1 MQKKRKGLGL
11 HKKVDQAKL
20 QVKDDMME
28 KCEML
33 YEGKAK
39 KIFLTEKEDEVIQY
53 FKDDATAFNAE
64 KRGTILEKG
73 IVNNKISTRLF
84 QELADAGIPSHF
96 IQQINDREMLARR
109 VNIILVEVVVRN
121 RATGSIIKRLGIE
134 EGMFIDP
141 PLVEFFYKDD
151 ALGDPLITEDHIR
164 LLKLATPSQVVE
176 LRNQSLKINE
186 VLLPFFQKRGMMLVD
201 FKLEFGLWNGQ
212 IILADEI
219 SPDTCRFWDIQTGER
234 MDKDRFRKDL
244 GRIEETYQE
253 VLKRVCS

>member
-1 MQKKRKGLGL
+1 MIEKR
-11 HKKVDQAKL
+11 A
-20 QVKDDMME
+20 
-28 KCEML
+28 ML

-121 RATGSIIKRLGIE
+121 RATGSIIKRLGLE

>member
-1 MQKKRKGLGL
+1 
-11 HKKVDQAKL
+11 
-20 QVKDDMME
+20 ME

-64 KRGTILEKG
+64 KRGKILEKG

-121 RATGSIIKRLGIE
+121 RATGSIIKRLGLE

-176 LRNQSLKINE
+176 LRNQALKINE

>member
-1 MQKKRKGLGL
+1 
-11 HKKVDQAKL
+11 
-20 QVKDDMME
+20 
-28 KCEML
+28 
-33 YEGKAK
+33 
-39 KIFLTEKEDEVIQY
+39 
-53 FKDDATAFNAE
+53 
-64 KRGTILEKG
+64 
-73 IVNNKISTRLF
+73 
-84 QELADAGIPSHF
+84 
-96 IQQINDREMLARR
+96 
-109 VNIILVEVVVRN
+109 
-121 RATGSIIKRLGIE
+121 
-134 EGMFIDP
+134 MFIDP

-164 LLKLATPSQVVE
+164 LLKLATPSQVAE
-176 LRNQSLKINE
+176 LRNQALKINE
-186 VLLPFFQKRGMMLVD
+186 VLLPFFQKRGMLLVD

>member
-1 MQKKRKGLGL
+1 MTKGN
-11 HKKVDQAKL
+11 
-20 QVKDDMME
+20 
-28 KCEML
+28 ML

-39 KIFLTEKEDEVIQY
+39 KIFLTEKDDELIQY

-73 IVNNKISTRLF
+73 VVNNAISAKLF
-84 QELADAGIPSHF
+84 QHLADAGIPSHF
-96 IQQINDREMLARR
+96 IQQINDREMLTRR
-109 VNIILVEVVVRN
+109 VKIIPVEVVLRN
-121 RATGSIIKRLGIE
+121 RATGSIVKRLGLE
-134 EGMFIDP
+134 EGLIIDP

-151 ALGDPLITEDHIR
+151 SLGDPLISEDHIR
-164 LLKLATPSQVVE
+164 LLKLATPEQIEE
-176 LRNQSLKINE
+176 LRQQALKINE
-186 VLLPFFQKRGMMLVD
+186 VLKPFFQKKGMLLVD

-253 VLKRVCS
+253 VLKRVCG

>member
-1 MQKKRKGLGL
+1 
-11 HKKVDQAKL
+11 
-20 QVKDDMME
+20 MME
-28 KCEML
+28 KGEML

-39 KIFLTEKEDEVIQY
+39 KIFLTEKADEVIQY

-84 QELADAGIPSHF
+84 KELADAGIPSHF
-96 IQQINDREMLARR
+96 IQQLSEREMLARR
-109 VNIILVEVVVRN
+109 VNIILIEVVLRN
-121 RATGSIIKRLGIE
+121 RATGSIIKRLGLE

-141 PLVEFFYKDD
+141 PLVEFFYKKDS
-151 ALGDPLITEDHIR
+151 LGDPLITEDHIR
-164 LLKLATPSQVVE
+164 VLKLATPSQVAE
-176 LRNQSLKINE
+176 LRNQALKINE
-186 VLLPFFQKRGMMLVD
+186 VLLPFFHKRGMLLVD

-253 VLKRVCS
+253 VLKRVCQ

>member
-1 MQKKRKGLGL
+1 MTKG
-11 HKKVDQAKL
+11 D
-20 QVKDDMME
+20 
-28 KCEML
+28 ML

-39 KIFLTEKEDEVIQY
+39 KIFLTEKDDEVIQY

-73 IVNNKISTRLF
+73 VVNNAISAKLF
-84 QELADAGIPSHF
+84 QYLADAGIPSHF
-96 IQQINDREMLARR
+96 IQQINDRDMLTRR
-109 VNIILVEVVVRN
+109 VKIIPVEVVVRN
-121 RATGSIIKRLGIE
+121 RATGSIVKRLGLE
-134 EGMFIDP
+134 EGLIIDP

-151 ALGDPLITEDHIR
+151 SLGDPLISEDHIR
-164 LLKLATPSQVVE
+164 LLKLATPSQVGE
-176 LRNQSLKINE
+176 LRQQALKINA
-186 VLLPFFQKRGMMLVD
+186 VLKPFFQKRGMMLVD

-253 VLKRVCS
+253 VRKRVCG

>member
-1 MQKKRKGLGL
+1 MIEKG
-11 HKKVDQAKL
+11 KL
-20 QVKDDMME
+20 
-28 KCEML
+28 L

-96 IQQINDREMLARR
+96 IQHINDREMLVRR
-109 VNIILVEVVVRN
+109 VNIILIEVVVRN
-121 RATGSIIKRLGIE
+121 RATGSIIKRLGLE
-134 EGMFIDP
+134 EGMFIAP

-151 ALGDPLITEDHIR
+151 SLGDPLITEDHVR
-164 LLKLATPSQVVE
+164 LLKLATPAQVTE
-176 LRNQSLKINE
+176 LRTQAIKIND
-186 VLLPFFQKRGMMLVD
+186 VLAPFFQKRQMILVD

>member
-1 MQKKRKGLGL
+1 MIKGN
-11 HKKVDQAKL
+11 
-20 QVKDDMME
+20 
-28 KCEML
+28 ML

-39 KIFLTEKEDEVIQY
+39 KIFLTEKDDELIQY

-73 IVNNKISTRLF
+73 IVNNAISAKLF
-84 QELADAGIPSHF
+84 QHLADAGIPSHF
-96 IQQINDREMLARR
+96 IQQINDREMLTRR
-109 VNIILVEVVVRN
+109 VKIIPVEVVVRN
-121 RATGSIIKRLGIE
+121 RATGSIVKRLGLK
-134 EGMFIDP
+134 EGLIIDP

-151 ALGDPLITEDHIR
+151 SLGDPLISEDHIR
-164 LLKLATPSQVVE
+164 LLKLATPGQIEE
-176 LRNQSLKINE
+176 LRQQALKVNE
-186 VLLPFFQKRGMMLVD
+186 VLKPFFQKKGMLLVD

-253 VLKRVCS
+253 VLKRVCG

>member
-1 MQKKRKGLGL
+1 MIMIEKG
-11 HKKVDQAKL
+11 
-20 QVKDDMME
+20 
-28 KCEML
+28 EML

-121 RATGSIIKRLGIE
+121 RATGSIIKRLGLE

-164 LLKLATPSQVVE
+164 LLKLATPSQVAE
-176 LRNQSLKINE
+176 LRNQALKINE

>member
-1 MQKKRKGLGL
+1 
-11 HKKVDQAKL
+11 
-20 QVKDDMME
+20 ME
-28 KCEML
+28 KSDML

-109 VNIILVEVVVRN
+109 VNIILIEVVVRN
-121 RATGSIIKRLGIE
+121 RATGSIIKRLGLE
-134 EGMFIDP
+134 EGMLIDP

-151 ALGDPLITEDHIR
+151 SLGDPLITEDHIR
-164 LLKLATPSQVVE
+164 LLKLATPSQVAE
-176 LRNQSLKINE
+176 LRNQAIKINE

-253 VLKRVCS
+253 VLKRVCQ

>member
-1 MQKKRKGLGL
+1 MIEKG
-11 HKKVDQAKL
+11 D
-20 QVKDDMME
+20 
-28 KCEML
+28 ML

-84 QELADAGIPSHF
+84 QELANEGIPSHF

-121 RATGSIIKRLGIE
+121 RATGSIIKRLGLE

-151 ALGDPLITEDHIR
+151 SLGDPLITEDHIR
-164 LLKLATPSQVVE
+164 LLKLATPLQVAE
-176 LRNQSLKINE
+176 LRNQALKINE

-244 GRIEETYQE
+244 GRIEEAYQE

>member
-1 MQKKRKGLGL
+1 
-11 HKKVDQAKL
+11 
-20 QVKDDMME
+20 MME
-28 KCEML
+28 KGDLL

-84 QELADAGIPSHF
+84 QELGDAGIPSHF

-121 RATGSIIKRLGIE
+121 RATGSIIRRLGLE

-151 ALGDPLITEDHIR
+151 VLGDPLITEDHIR
-164 LLKLATPSQVVE
+164 LLKLATPSQVAE
-176 LRNQSLKINE
+176 LRNQALKINE

-219 SPDTCRFWDIQTGER
+219 SPDTCRFWDIQTRER

>member
-1 MQKKRKGLGL
+1 
-11 HKKVDQAKL
+11 
-20 QVKDDMME
+20 ME
-28 KCEML
+28 KGAML

-73 IVNNKISTRLF
+73 IINNKISMRLF
-84 QELADAGIPSHF
+84 QELANAGIPSHF
-96 IQQINDREMLARR
+96 IQQINDREMLVRR

-121 RATGSIIKRLGIE
+121 RATGSIIKRLRIE
-134 EGMFIDP
+134 EGMHIDP

-164 LLKLATPSQVVE
+164 LLKLATPSQVAE
-176 LRNQSLKINE
+176 LRNQALKINE
-186 VLLPFFQKRGMMLVD
+186 ALLPFFQKRGMMLVD

>member
-1 MQKKRKGLGL
+1 MIEKG
-11 HKKVDQAKL
+11 AI
-20 QVKDDMME
+20 
-28 KCEML
+28 L

-64 KRGTILEKG
+64 KRGTILDKG

-121 RATGSIIKRLGIE
+121 RATGSIIKRLGLE

-164 LLKLATPSQVVE
+164 LLKLATPSQVAE
-176 LRNQSLKINE
+176 LRNQALKINE
-186 VLLPFFQKRGMMLVD
+186 VLLPFFLKRGMMLVD

>member
-1 MQKKRKGLGL
+1 MIKKG
-11 HKKVDQAKL
+11 D
-20 QVKDDMME
+20 
-28 KCEML
+28 ML

-39 KIFLTEKEDEVIQY
+39 KIFLTEKDDEVIQY

-64 KRGTILEKG
+64 KRGTISEKG
-73 IVNNKISTRLF
+73 VVNNKISTRLF
-84 QELADAGIPSHF
+84 QVLADAGIPSHF
-96 IQQINDREMLARR
+96 IQEINDREMLARR
-109 VNIILVEVVVRN
+109 VNIIMIEVVVRN

-134 EGMFIDP
+134 EGLFISP

-151 ALGDPLITEDHIR
+151 SLGDPLITEDHIR
-164 LLKLATPSQVVE
+164 LLKLATPPQVAE
-176 LRNQSLKINE
+176 LRNQALKIND
-186 VLLPFFQKRGMMLVD
+186 VLLPFFQNRGMMLVD

>member
-1 MQKKRKGLGL
+1 MTEKRT
-11 HKKVDQAKL
+11 
-20 QVKDDMME
+20 
-28 KCEML
+28 ML

-84 QELADAGIPSHF
+84 KELADAGIPSHF

-121 RATGSIIKRLGIE
+121 RATGSIIKRLRLE

-164 LLKLATPSQVVE
+164 LLKLATPSQVAE
-176 LRNQSLKINE
+176 LRNQALKINE
-186 VLLPFFQKRGMMLVD
+186 VLLPFFQKRGMLLVD

>member
-1 MQKKRKGLGL
+1 
-11 HKKVDQAKL
+11 
-20 QVKDDMME
+20 
-28 KCEML
+28 ML

-64 KRGTILEKG
+64 KHGTILEKG

-84 QELADAGIPSHF
+84 KELADAGIPSHF

-109 VNIILVEVVVRN
+109 VNIILLEVVVRN
-121 RATGSIIKRLGIE
+121 RATGSIIKRLRLE

-151 ALGDPLITEDHIR
+151 SLGDPLITEDHIR
-164 LLKLATPSQVVE
+164 LLKLATPSQVAE
-176 LRNQSLKINE
+176 LRNQALKINE
-186 VLLPFFQKRGMMLVD
+186 VLLPFFQKRGMLLVD

>member
-1 MQKKRKGLGL
+1 MTEKR
-11 HKKVDQAKL
+11 A
-20 QVKDDMME
+20 
-28 KCEML
+28 ML

-84 QELADAGIPSHF
+84 KELADAGIPSHF

-121 RATGSIIKRLGIE
+121 RATGSIIKRLRLE

-164 LLKLATPSQVVE
+164 LLKLATPSQVAE
-176 LRNQSLKINE
+176 LRNQALKINE
-186 VLLPFFQKRGMMLVD
+186 VLLPFFQKRGMLLVD

>member
-1 MQKKRKGLGL
+1 
-11 HKKVDQAKL
+11 
-20 QVKDDMME
+20 ME
-28 KCEML
+28 KGTML

-73 IVNNKISTRLF
+73 VVNNKISTKLF
-84 QELADAGIPSHF
+84 QVLADAGIPSHF
-96 IQQINDREMLARR
+96 IQQLNDREMLARR
-109 VNIILVEVVVRN
+109 VNIILIEVVVRN
-121 RATGSIIKRLGIE
+121 RATGSIIKRLGLE
-134 EGMFIDP
+134 EGMFISP

-151 ALGDPLITEDHIR
+151 SLGDPLISEDHIR
-164 LLKLATPSQVVE
+164 LLKLATPAQVEE
-176 LRNQSLKINE
+176 LRNQAIKINE

-234 MDKDRFRKDL
+234 LDKDRFRKDL
-244 GRIEETYQE
+244 GKIEETYQE
-253 VLKRVCS
+253 VLKRVCDS

>member
-1 MQKKRKGLGL
+1 MTKG
-11 HKKVDQAKL
+11 D
-20 QVKDDMME
+20 
-28 KCEML
+28 ML

-39 KIFLTEKEDEVIQY
+39 KIFLTEKLDEVIHY
-53 FKDDATAFNAE
+53 FKDDATAFNAQ

-73 IVNNKISTRLF
+73 VVNNTISATLF
-84 QELADAGIPSHF
+84 QYLAEAGTPSHF
-96 IQQINDREMLARR
+96 IQQLNDREMLTRR
-109 VNIILVEVVVRN
+109 VKIIPVEVVVRN
-121 RATGSIIKRLGIE
+121 RATGSIVKRLGLE
-134 EGMFIDP
+134 EGLIIDP

-151 ALGDPLITEDHIR
+151 SLGDPLISEDHIR
-164 LLKLATPSQVVE
+164 LLKLATPSQIEE
-176 LRNQSLKINE
+176 LRQQALKINE
-186 VLLPFFQKRGMMLVD
+186 VLKPFFQKRGMMLVD

-253 VLKRVCS
+253 VLKRVCG

>member
-1 MQKKRKGLGL
+1 
-11 HKKVDQAKL
+11 
-20 QVKDDMME
+20 MME
-28 KCEML
+28 KGAML

-84 QELADAGIPSHF
+84 QELAVAGIPSHF
-96 IQQINDREMLARR
+96 IQEINDREMLARR
-109 VNIILVEVVVRN
+109 VNIILIEVVVRN

-151 ALGDPLITEDHIR
+151 SLGDPLITEDHIR
-164 LLKLATPSQVVE
+164 LLKLATTPQVAE
-176 LRNQSLKINE
+176 LRNQAIKINE
-186 VLLPFFQKRGMMLVD
+186 VLMPFFQQRGMMLVD

-253 VLKRVCS
+253 VLRRVCS